1 MPQRQELP
9 LQTPLPWRLPLHQ
22 QRDSVTQPECPV
34 NTPMEYHSGTLH
46 PVMFD
51 GHKESV
57 VANDP
62 GPNGTR
68 NQMNSE
74 KSKFSTLMW
83 AFNTNSG
90 IFLQEHTHTSTI
102 TSFGLKAT
110 ARLSTST
117 AGHSYNKDLLA
128 GAFVGHLPKIS
139 RPIHGWIVVVQI
151 GITRCRSKMT
161 RPNNRC
167 KHWLLSMVEDMELS
181 ILVAPAGVRQLGR
194 IEASR

>member
-46 PVMFD
+46 SVMFD

-57 VANDP
+57 DP

-74 KSKFSTLMW
+74 KSKFSTLM
-83 AFNTNSG
+83 
-90 IFLQEHTHTSTI
+90 
-102 TSFGLKAT
+102 
-110 ARLSTST
+110 
-117 AGHSYNKDLLA
+117 
-128 GAFVGHLPKIS
+128 
-139 RPIHGWIVVVQI
+139 
-151 GITRCRSKMT
+151 
-161 RPNNRC
+161 
-167 KHWLLSMVEDMELS
+167 
-181 ILVAPAGVRQLGR
+181 
-194 IEASR
+194 